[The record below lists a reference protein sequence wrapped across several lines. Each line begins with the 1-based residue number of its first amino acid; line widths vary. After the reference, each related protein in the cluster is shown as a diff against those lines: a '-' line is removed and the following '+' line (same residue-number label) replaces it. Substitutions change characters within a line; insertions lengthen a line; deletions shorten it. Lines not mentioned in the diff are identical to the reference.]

1 MTRQH
6 MLFIVRLWTFQLINV
21 LFVLFYIVFNIFF
34 FYICDYFFIMILKRA
49 HRIGTRP
56 DTRYTSSWLSFSL
69 SLCFQ
74 CFNFTFRAL
83 HESIIAHLSS
93 FLTRL
98 WQNISNFKSLMS
110 SGIMACVYL
119 HYHPSPSSSCL
130 RRRVR
135 ENPQIPNVIE
145 LIDSLNSNEDATQ
158 QLHSLRTHLDVNEI
172 TFFKP
177 NWKLRAAA
185 TGNSSKTLTFN

>member
-1 MTRQH
+1 MYC
-6 MLFIVRLWTFQLINV
+6 
-21 LFVLFYIVFNIFF
+21 LFYFILFSTFSSFIYVIIF
-34 FYICDYFFIMILKRA
+34 
-49 HRIGTRP
+49 
-56 DTRYTSSWLSFSL
+56 SSWFWKGRIELGLVQIQGIQVHHYHFHSVYVFSVLISHFGLCMRGLSFV
-69 SLCFQ
+69 
-74 CFNFTFRAL
+74 
-83 HESIIAHLSS
+83 HLSS
-93 FLTRL
+93 LLTRL

-119 HYHPSPSSSCL
+119 HYHPPSSSSCL

-145 LIDSLNSNEDATQ
+145 LIDSLNSDEDATQ

-185 TGNSSKTLTFN
+185 GNSLKTLTFN